1 MKDLWHLLK
10 NTSHLL
16 IVCLMGASTVASGSD
31 ARIAVAANF
40 KTAAERLAVEFTS
53 DTSSDISY
61 SFGSTGQL
69 YAQIA
74 FGAPFDAFLSADQA
88 RVDQA
93 VRDGLALAS
102 TRFTYALGRLSLY
115 SRDSGQTLSAE
126 SLFRD
131 DIAHIAIANPKTA
144 PYGKAAI
151 TVLERLGALPLIGH
165 KLVRGTSVAQ
175 AFQFAFTGNADIA
188 IIARAQLSSHDG
200 EGSHWEIPTMLHAPI
215 AQDAVLLA
223 RGKDNSIAR
232 DFLAFLQSEQA
243 RAIIKR
249 SGYGQPQGKDHD

>member
-10 NTSHLL
+10 NPLHLI
-16 IVCLMGASTVASGSD
+16 IVCLMGTSTVASGSD

-40 KTAAERLAVEFTS
+40 KGAAERLAVEFTS

-74 FGAPFDAFLSADQA
+74 YGAPFDAFLSADQK
-88 RVDQA
+88 RVDNA
-93 VRDGLALAS
+93 IRNGLALAS

-115 SRDSGQTLSAE
+115 SRNSEQALSAE

-131 DIAHIAIANPKTA
+131 DIVHIAIANPKTA
-144 PYGKAAI
+144 PYGQAAI
-151 TVLERLGALPLIGH
+151 TVLERLGAIPQITH

-175 AFQFAFTGNADIA
+175 AFQFAFTGNADLA
-188 IIARAQLSSHDG
+188 IVARAQLSGYDG
-200 EGSHWEIPTMLHAPI
+200 EGSHWEIPTRLHAPI
-215 AQDAVLLA
+215 AQDAVLLMY
-223 RGKDNSIAR
+223 GKANAVAR
-232 DFLAFLQSEQA
+232 DFLMFLQSKQG
-243 RAIIKR
+243 RDIIKG